1 MKKKKKI
8 SGAIVG
14 MKLPKQVQR
23 QMQAKYETVE
33 EMREKSQKRDEAL
46 QKRGFL
52 KSHASISSSYGIL
65 NGMKSTYGG
74 AKKKISKFLNV
85 ISIPM
90 K

>member
-1 MKKKKKI
+1 MKKKKKKVSNVVSANI
-8 SGAIVG
+8 
-14 MKLPKQVQR
+14 PKQVQR
-23 QMQAKYETVE
+23 QLQAKYETVE
-33 EMREKSQKRDEAL
+33 EMQERAQKRDEVL

-74 AKKKISKFLNV
+74 AKKKISKFLHV